1 MHEVS
6 DSTQLTPLSPS
17 ERSCREIWGK
27 GFHFQPCH
35 FFTEPN
41 PRAENRLC
49 YLLKTKFG
57 HVRRKWKGV
66 NMLVCLLLLEQW
78 IGGGGVANTGSRH
91 VYGLGA

>member
-1 MHEVS
+1 MRF
-6 DSTQLTPLSPS
+6 PIRLSLLHS
-17 ERSCREIWGK
+17 LQANDHAERYGGRVFIFSLVI
-27 GFHFQPCH
+27 

-78 IGGGGVANTGSRH
+78 IGGGGVANTGTRH